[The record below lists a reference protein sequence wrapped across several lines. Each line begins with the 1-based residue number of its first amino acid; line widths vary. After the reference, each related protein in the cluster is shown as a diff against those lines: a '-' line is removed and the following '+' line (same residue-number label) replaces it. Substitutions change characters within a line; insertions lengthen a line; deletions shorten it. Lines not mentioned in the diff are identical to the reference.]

1 MALKIFYKNPDCQ
14 KKTCFTFW
22 SADNLLSLRALLIEV
37 SLAKMIQHSKLN
49 SLQDT
54 QNSLLLSVKTIMQLH
69 EIPAKGPQS
78 GAARLQENVKFQN
91 CVFVVS
97 ERERGAHLI
106 NDWGTSYPEL
116 SI

>member
-54 QNSLLLSVKTIMQLH
+54 QNS
-69 EIPAKGPQS
+69 
-78 GAARLQENVKFQN
+78 
-91 CVFVVS
+91 FV
-97 ERERGAHLI
+97 A
-106 NDWGTSYPEL
+106 
-116 SI
+116 